1 MAGPGIEASPAEG
14 RYKVTVTIDGARRLI
29 EGWWDDQA
37 TAARKY
43 SSWIGEHGSRPGAR
57 VTLTDRAT
65 DTVLTSWPDT
75 P

>member
-1 MAGPGIEASPAEG
+1 MAGTGTEASPAEG
-14 RYKVTVTIDGARRLI
+14 RYKVTVTIDGARLI

-57 VTLTDRAT
+57 VTLTDGAIG
-65 DTVLTSWPDT
+65 TVLTSWPDT